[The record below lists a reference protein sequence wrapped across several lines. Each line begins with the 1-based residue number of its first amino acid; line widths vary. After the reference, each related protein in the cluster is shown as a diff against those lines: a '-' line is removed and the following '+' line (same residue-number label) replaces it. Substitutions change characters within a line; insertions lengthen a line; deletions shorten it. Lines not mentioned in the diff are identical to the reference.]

1 MQKAIAKYGLAA
13 HLALVAVAPLFL
25 FPFFGDVAVA
35 KALLWLSLPAAF
47 WVVLEPSVR
56 RGEMPHDARRRV
68 ARSIVH
74 DPLFWTFLVVAA
86 VAGFRA
92 LNTGIALA
100 YDYETRT
107 WDVSAPTLDVLP
119 GSFASSGFL
128 PFAAAL
134 AAMVVAIGCRHALGR
149 SARMAFL
156 LSASFLSG
164 VAAAVALL
172 LALRGNAVC
181 AAAMAD
187 GVDTWLFRPG
197 LAFALH
203 LVGGT
208 VALYAAF
215 ERGWTRAMPAAI
227 IGLAGNAAGAFAF
240 SSPLDAVEA
249 AGVCL
254 VVFLWVFF
262 CAWRTLRGT
271 NDFRL
276 LVVFAVSV
284 ALGGLLAA
292 ATMPDAAVE
301 AKLAAVTECDF
312 LPSKFMEA
320 RRVLSSAAFKA
331 WATQPWTG
339 VGVGAF
345 RFSLRLHF
353 TPADWAV
360 LPRGAVAVPNGW
372 WQLLVE
378 RGIVGALLFALPLG
392 LLAYAYLKR
401 FVAGCAAR
409 TMPGP
414 SVLLAPL
421 ALALAA
427 ASALFGCS
435 QLRADVLVALG
446 AMLAVSAKSFPRKG

>member
-1 MQKAIAKYGLAA
+1 M
-13 HLALVAVAPLFL
+13 VAVAPLFL
-25 FPFFGDVAVA
+25 FPFFGDVVVA
-35 KALLWLSLPAAF
+35 RTLLWLSLPAAF

-68 ARSIVH
+68 SRTIVR
-74 DPLFWTFLVVAA
+74 DPLFWTFLVV
-86 VAGFRA
+86 VVVTGLRA
-92 LNTGIALA
+92 LNAGIALE

-107 WDVSAPTLDVLP
+107 WAVSPPMFDVLP
-119 GSFASSGFL
+119 GSFSASGFL

-134 AAMVVAIGCRHALGR
+134 AAMVVVTGCRNALGR

-164 VAAAVALL
+164 IAAAVALL
-172 LALRGNAVC
+172 LAGHGNAVC
-181 AAAMAD
+181 AAAISD

-203 LVGGT
+203 LMGGT
-208 VALYAAF
+208 VAVYAAF
-215 ERGWTRAMPAAI
+215 ERGWTRAMPAAM

-240 SSPLDAVEA
+240 SSPLDAVES

-284 ALGGLLAA
+284 TLGGLLAV
-292 ATMPDAAVE
+292 ATMPDAAVD
-301 AKLAAVTECDF
+301 AKLAAVMDRDF
-312 LPSKFMEA
+312 LPSRFQEA
-320 RRVLSSAAFKA
+320 RRILSSAAFKA
-331 WATQPWTG
+331 WAQQPWTG

-345 RFSLRLHF
+345 KFSLRLHF
-353 TPADWAV
+353 SPADWAV

-378 RGIVGALLFALPLG
+378 RGIVGAVLFALPLG

-401 FVAGCAAR
+401 FAAGCAAR

-421 ALALAA
+421 ALALAS

-446 AMLAVSAKSFPRKG
+446 AMLAVSAKSFPRRG